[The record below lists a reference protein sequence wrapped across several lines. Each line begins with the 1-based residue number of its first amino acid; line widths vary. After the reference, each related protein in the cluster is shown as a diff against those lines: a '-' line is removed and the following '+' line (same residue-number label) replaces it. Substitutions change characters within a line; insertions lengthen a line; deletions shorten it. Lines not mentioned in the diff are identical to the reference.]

1 MTTKRFIPL
10 LLQMVLAIAGQQVL
24 ANAAFAQDQQGADAT
39 MAAPATEAPADAAAG
54 TTGTD
59 MTAAPAAT
67 DDGSMAAP
75 MDGQAQSAATA
86 AEKATSEEK
95 NPYGL
100 DALWEKGD
108 FVAKGT
114 LVLLGLM
121 SAFTWYIMFTK
132 LWEQQRLFMQAKEA
146 RKLWEAS
153 SMSEGVQKLSKNSA
167 YRGLVEDGLKAV
179 KHHDGRLTDK
189 IDLQEWVTLT
199 VTRGVESIQSAL
211 QGGLAFLATTGS
223 TAPFIGLFGT
233 VWGIYHA
240 LVAIGLAGQ
249 ASIDKVAGPVGEAL
263 IMTAIGL
270 AVAVPAVLGYNWLV
284 RRNKVALEDVH
295 SFADDLN
302 AYLVVGARVVHHGE
316 AAAPQQRVAQR
327 GN

>member
-10 LLQMVLAIAGQQVL
+10 LLQVALAIAGQQLLV
-24 ANAAFAQDQQGADAT
+24 NSVSAQEQPT
-39 MAAPATEAPADAAAG
+39 DAAAV
-54 TTGTD
+54 
-59 MTAAPAAT
+59 APAA
-67 DDGSMAAP
+67 DASAP
-75 MDGQAQSAATA
+75 APDATAPAEGQAQTAASAAEETTA
-86 AEKATSEEK
+86 EH

-100 DALWEKGD
+100 GALWEKGD
-108 FVAKGT
+108 FVSKGT
-114 LVLLGLM
+114 LVLMALM
-121 SAFTWYIMFTK
+121 SAFTWYILFTK
-132 LWEQQRLFMQAKEA
+132 LWEQQRLFGQAKEA
-146 RKLWEAS
+146 RKLWDSPSLAD
-153 SMSEGVQKLSKNSA
+153 GAQKLGKNSA

-179 KHHDGRLTDK
+179 KHHDGKLTDK
-189 IDLQEWVTLT
+189 IDLQEWVTMT
-199 VTRGVESIQSAL
+199 VERGVESIQSAL
-211 QGGLAFLATTGS
+211 QGGMAFLATTGS

-295 SFADDLN
+295 AFAGDLN
-302 AYLVVGARVVHHGE
+302 AYLTMGV
-316 AAAPQQRVAQR
+316 RVADQGETSRPAQR
-327 GN
+327 SK

>member
-1 MTTKRFIPL
+1 LLERKDAMTTKRFIPL
-10 LLQMVLAIAGQQVL
+10 LLQLVLAIAGQQL
-24 ANAAFAQDQQGADAT
+24 LTNMASAQEQPTDAAVAPAAET
-39 MAAPATEAPADAAAG
+39 AAPVDAAA
-54 TTGTD
+54 TD
-59 MTAAPAAT
+59 STAVAPVE
-67 DDGSMAAP
+67 
-75 MDGQAQSAATA
+75 GQAQSAATT
-86 AEKATSEEK
+86 AEETTTQH

-100 DALWEKGD
+100 DALWSGGD

-114 LVLLGLM
+114 LILMGIM
-121 SAFTWYIMFTK
+121 SAFTWYILFTK

-146 RKLWEAS
+146 RKLWES
-153 SMSEGVQKLSKNSA
+153 PSLSEGVLKLSKNSA

-179 KHHDGRLTDK
+179 KHHDGKLTDK

-199 VTRGVESIQSAL
+199 VTRGVDSIQNAL

-223 TAPFIGLFGT
+223 TAPFVGLFGT

-240 LVAIGLAGQ
+240 LVAIGMAGQ

-284 RRNKVALEDVH
+284 RRNKTALEDIRA
-295 SFADDLN
+295 FAGDLN
-302 AYLVVGARVVHHGE
+302 AYLVVGARFVDQGE
-316 AAAPQQRVAQR
+316 PLRAAPRSK
-327 GN
+327 

>member
-10 LLQMVLAIAGQQVL
+10 LLQLVLAIAGQQL
-24 ANAAFAQDQQGADAT
+24 LTNMAAAQEQPSTDVAPVTAVDTAEPVADTAIDG
-39 MAAPATEAPADAAAG
+39 MAAPEE
-54 TTGTD
+54 
-59 MTAAPAAT
+59 
-67 DDGSMAAP
+67 
-75 MDGQAQSAATA
+75 GQAQSAATA
-86 AEKATSEEK
+86 AEEVTKQH

-100 DALWEKGD
+100 DALWNQGD

-114 LVLLGLM
+114 LILMGIM
-121 SAFTWYIMFTK
+121 SAVTWYILFTK
-132 LWEQQRLFMQAKEA
+132 LWEQQRLIMQAKEA
-146 RKLWEAS
+146 RKLWES
-153 SMSEGVQKLSKNSA
+153 SSLSDGVHKLSKNSA

-189 IDLQEWVTLT
+189 IDLQAWVTMT
-199 VTRGVESIQSAL
+199 IQRGVESIQSAM

-240 LVAIGLAGQ
+240 LVAIGMAGQ

-284 RRNKVALEDVH
+284 RRNKVALEDVRA
-295 SFADDLN
+295 FAEDLN
-302 AYLVVGARVVHHGE
+302 AYLTMGARVADQGE
-316 AAAPQQRVAQR
+316 SVRAPQRSK
-327 GN
+327 